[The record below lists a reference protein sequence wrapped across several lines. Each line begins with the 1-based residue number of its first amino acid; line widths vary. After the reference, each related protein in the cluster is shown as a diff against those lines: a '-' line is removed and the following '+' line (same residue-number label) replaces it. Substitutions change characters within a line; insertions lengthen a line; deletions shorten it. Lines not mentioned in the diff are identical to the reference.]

1 MALVMANEEAQHKGY
16 PRSRPSLNS
25 VLDTACPRTCP
36 VGYGGSDD
44 NRLHNFGWTKMPG
57 IAHNWGDSP
66 LHLSRDVAASVLDSS
81 KSRVASDCN
90 LKLQGESLVS
100 LNSDM
105 GPIVHK

>member
-1 MALVMANEEAQHKGY
+1 
-16 PRSRPSLNS
+16 
-25 VLDTACPRTCP
+25 
-36 VGYGGSDD
+36 
-44 NRLHNFGWTKMPG
+44 
-57 IAHNWGDSP
+57 
-66 LHLSRDVAASVLDSS
+66 VLDSS